1 MKIPFLDLQGQYAAI
16 REEVR
21 AAMDGLCDS
30 QQFILGKPVEALE
43 KEVAAFCEAKHA
55 VGVSSGTDAL
65 LVSLMALGVGPGDE
79 VITTSYSFFATA
91 GVISRLGARPV
102 FVDVEPDTLNLDVRK
117 VESWIGP
124 RTRGIIP
131 VHLFGQCADMDAV
144 LELAH
149 RHKLWVVEDAAQAI
163 GAQYNL
169 AGSTRRAGTMGDLG
183 CFSFFPSKTLG
194 GFGDGG
200 MVVTNDRTLAE
211 RVEILRTH
219 GSKPKYYHSL
229 IGGNFR
235 LDALQAAVL
244 RVKLPHVLRWIA
256 GRVEK
261 SRIYE
266 QEIRRRGMLG
276 TIRIPTTKTKRD
288 HTFHQ
293 YVVRMPRRDEL
304 QRFLKDSGVDT
315 MIYYPV
321 PLHAQPCFSNLGY
334 REEDCPEAARAARE
348 TLALPIY
355 PELSAEAQSY
365 IVEKIAEFYQLSS
378 IKSGPGAP
386 GLVV

>member
-1 MKIPFLDLQGQYAAI
+1 MKVPFLDLKAQYATI

-21 AAMDGLCDS
+21 VVVDGVCDS
-30 QQFILGKPVEALE
+30 QQFILGKTVEALE
-43 KEVAAFCEAKHA
+43 KEIAAFCEAQHA

-65 LVSLMALGVGPGDE
+65 LVSLMALGVSLGDE

-102 FVDVEPDTLNLDVRK
+102 FVDVEPDTLNLDVRQI
-117 VESWIGP
+117 ESRIRP

-131 VHLFGQCADMDAV
+131 VHLFGQCADMDEV
-144 LELAH
+144 LNLAK
-149 RHKLWVVEDAAQAI
+149 RHQLWVVEDAAQAI
-163 GAQYNL
+163 GSQYDL
-169 AGSTRRAGTMGDLG
+169 AGSTRKAGTMGTLG

-200 MVVTNDRTLAE
+200 MVVTNDKELAE

-219 GSKPKYYHSL
+219 GSKPKYYHAL

-235 LDALQAAVL
+235 LDALQAAIL
-244 RVKLPHVLRWIA
+244 RVKLPHVPKWIVA
-256 GRVEK
+256 RVEK

-266 QEIRRRGMLG
+266 REFRRRGLLG
-276 TIRIPTTKTKRD
+276 TIGIPMTKVGRD

-293 YVVRMPRRDEL
+293 YVIRVPRRDEL
-304 QRFLKDSGVDT
+304 QQFLKDAGVDT

-321 PLHAQPCFSNLGY
+321 ALHAQPCFGSLGY
-334 REEDCPEAARAARE
+334 REEDCPAAARAARE

-355 PELSAEAQSY
+355 PELSAEAQGY
-365 IVEKIAEFYQLSS
+365 IVEKIAEFYKL
-378 IKSGPGAP
+378 PT
-386 GLVV
+386 V